1 MKRLRLLLI
10 LDTILLVALIV
21 LMEPR
26 SSLTVHEWLGL
37 IATLPVAVHLLFAW
51 QWITT
56 TLARLRAKGAWRLRI
71 NAVLNMAL
79 FIAFMVTIVSGTMAS
94 VIVLPSL
101 GMSYYDESWRR
112 LHNQWSLYFQLLAGL
127 HLAMNWSWIVGTV
140 RRLVLKRPSTRG
152 DAAIAA
158 VAAQAP
164 EG

>member
-1 MKRLRLLLI
+1 MKRLRTLLI
-10 LDTILLVALIV
+10 LDTLLLLALIV

-37 IATLPVAVHLLFAW
+37 AVTIPIVIHLLLAW
-51 QWITT
+51 TWITT
-56 TLARLRAKGAWRLRI
+56 TLQRLMAKGAWRLRI
-71 NAVLNMAL
+71 NALLNTSL
-79 FIAFMVTIVSGTMAS
+79 FIAFVVTIVSGTMAS

-101 GMSYYDESWRR
+101 GLSYYDESWRE

-127 HLAMNWSWIVGTV
+127 HLAMNWGWITGTV
-140 RRLVLKRPSTRG
+140 RRLVLKRPSARG

-158 VAAQAP
+158 VIAQAP